1 MEDKIKINVMN
12 EEKEVKVGTTLLEL
26 ASQYQSQF
34 RTPIVLAVVD
44 TKLSEL
50 NQKIKE
56 PCNVIFLDILNKD
69 GFRTYQ
75 RSLSF
80 VLIKAAHDVIGHDK
94 LIKVIVQYSI
104 NYGFYCEIEPKRL
117 LKADTLTK
125 IKERMVEL
133 INLGLPFIKETV
145 KTDEA
150 IKIFGNQFMEDK
162 VTLFKYRRVSNVN
175 LYRFDDFYD
184 YFYGYMVPDTSYLK
198 VFELYPYEDGMILQF
213 IDFNDPSKAARFEP
227 DQMLFETLK
236 NATDWGHLMEVDT
249 VGELNDVISQGK
261 MNELIMVQEAL
272 MEKKIG
278 RIADH
283 VMKDIKHKK
292 FIFIA
297 GPSSSG
303 KTTFAHRLSIQLR
316 SLGLRPKPISLDNY
330 FVNRDDTPKDEN
342 GNYNFE
348 CLEAL
353 DVAQFNH
360 DMHQLLKGEVV
371 SMPAFDFIS
380 GLRQYKGDTLKL
392 EDNTIL
398 VIEGIHG
405 LNPKLSSA
413 IPEENKFKIY
423 ISALTQLNI
432 DNHNR
437 VPTTDA
443 RLLRRMVRD
452 NQYRGA
458 SATKTLGMW
467 PSVRNGEEQ
476 YIFPFQEEADAM
488 FNSSLIY
495 ELSVLKQYA
504 EPLLFNVPKGSSEY
518 IEAKRLIK
526 FLDYFLGV
534 SSESIPNN
542 SIIREFIGGSN
553 FR

>member
-1 MEDKIKINVMN
+1 M
-12 EEKEVKVGTTLLEL
+12 
-26 ASQYQSQF
+26 
-34 RTPIVLAVVD
+34 
-44 TKLSEL
+44 
-50 NQKIKE
+50 
-56 PCNVIFLDILNKD
+56 
-69 GFRTYQ
+69 
-75 RSLSF
+75 
-80 VLIKAAHDVIGHDK
+80 
-94 LIKVIVQYSI
+94 
-104 NYGFYCEIEPKRL
+104 
-117 LKADTLTK
+117 
-125 IKERMVEL
+125 EL
-133 INLGLPFIKETV
+133 IDLGLPFVKVTV
-145 KTDEA
+145 KTDDA
-150 IKIFGNQFMEDK
+150 VKIFEKQFMEDK
-162 VTLFKYRRVSNVN
+162 VKLFKYRRVSNVN
-175 LYRFDDFYD
+175 LYHFDNFYD

-198 VFELYPYEDGMILQF
+198 VFDLYPYEDGLILQF
-213 IDFNDPSKAARFEP
+213 IDFNDPSKAAHFEP

-249 VGELNDVISQGK
+249 VGDLNDVISEGK

-278 RIADH
+278 RLADYI
-283 VMKDIKHKK
+283 MKDIKHKK
-292 FIFIA
+292 FVFIA

-330 FVNRDDTPKDEN
+330 FVNRDDTPLDEE

-360 DMHQLLKGEVV
+360 DMHQLLKGETVA
-371 SMPAFDFIS
+371 MPTFDFIS
-380 GLRQYKGDTLKL
+380 GLRQYKGDSLKL
-392 EDNTIL
+392 QDNTIL

-467 PSVRNGEEQ
+467 PSVRNGEER
-476 YIFPFQEEADAM
+476 YIFPFQEEANAM

-504 EPLLFNVPKGSSEY
+504 EPLLFNVPRDSSEY
-518 IEAKRLIK
+518 LEAKRLIK
-526 FLDYFLGV
+526 FLDYFLGL

>member
-1 MEDKIKINVMN
+1 MKDMIRVNVMN
-12 EEKEVKVGTTLLEL
+12 EEVEVKIGTTLLEL
-26 ASQYQSQF
+26 ASAYQSLFQ
-34 RTPIVLAVVD
+34 TPIVLAIVD
-44 TKLSEL
+44 AKLSEL

-56 PCNVIFLDILNKD
+56 PCQVEFLDILNKD

-80 VLIKAAHDVIGHDK
+80 VLIKAVHDVIGHEEH
-94 LIKVIVQYSI
+94 IKVIIQYSI
-104 NYGFYCEIEPKRL
+104 NYGFYCEIKPKRL
-117 LKADTLTK
+117 LKLETLNK
-125 IKERMVEL
+125 IKERMIEL
-133 INLGLPFIKETV
+133 IHLGLPFIKETV
-145 KTDEA
+145 KTDDA
-150 IKIFGNQFMEDK
+150 IKIFGKQFMEDK

-198 VFELYPYEDGMILQF
+198 VFDLHPYEDGMILQF
-213 IDFNDPSKAARFEP
+213 IDFKDPSKASHFEP

-236 NATDWGHLMEVDT
+236 SATDWGHLMEVDT
-249 VGELNDVISQGK
+249 VGELNNVISQGK

-283 VMKDIKHKK
+283 VMRDIKHKK

-330 FVNRDDTPKDEN
+330 FVNRDDTPLDDN

-360 DMHQLLKGEVV
+360 DMHQLLKGDVV
-371 SMPAFDFIS
+371 SMPVFDFIS

-476 YIFPFQEEADAM
+476 YIFPYQEEADAM

-518 IEAKRLIK
+518 LEAKRLIK

-553 FR
+553 FW

>member
-1 MEDKIKINVMN
+1 MKDMIKINVMN
-12 EEKEVKVGTTLLEL
+12 EEVEVKIGTTLLEL
-26 ASQYQSQF
+26 ASIYQYQFQ
-34 RTPIVLAVVD
+34 TPIVLAIVD

-56 PCNVIFLDILNKD
+56 PCNVVFLDILNKD

-80 VLIKAAHDVIGHDK
+80 VMIKAAHDVIGHEEH
-94 LIKVIVQYSI
+94 IKVIVQYSI
-104 NYGFYCEIEPKRL
+104 NYGFFCEIEPKRL
-117 LKADTLTK
+117 LKPNTLAK
-125 IKERMVEL
+125 IKERMIEL
-133 INLGLPFIKETV
+133 INLGLPFVKETV
-145 KTDEA
+145 KTDDA
-150 IKIFGNQFMEDK
+150 IKIFENQFMEDK
-162 VTLFKYRRVSNVN
+162 VKLFKYRRVSNVN
-175 LYRFDDFYD
+175 LYRFDGFYD

-198 VFELYPYEDGMILQF
+198 VFELHPYEDGMILQF
-213 IDFNDPSKAARFEP
+213 IDFKDPSKAAHFEP

-249 VGELNDVISQGK
+249 VGDLNDVISQGK

-278 RIADH
+278 RIADRI
-283 VMKDIKHKK
+283 MKDIKHKK
-292 FIFIA
+292 FVFIA

-316 SLGLRPKPISLDNY
+316 SLGLRPMPISLDNY
-330 FVNRDDTPKDEN
+330 FVNREDTPLDEK
-342 GNYNFE
+342 GIYNFE

-353 DVAQFNH
+353 DIAQFNL
-360 DMHQLLKGEVV
+360 DMHQLLEGKTV
-371 SMPAFDFIS
+371 SMPSFDFIS
-380 GLRQYKGDTLKL
+380 GLRQYKGDTLML

-413 IPEENKFKIY
+413 IPEENKYKIY

-452 NQYRGA
+452 NQFRGA

-504 EPLLFNVPKGSSEY
+504 EPLLFNVPRASNEY
-518 IEAKRLIK
+518 LEAKRLIK